1 MILQEEKVE
10 IVEDEKDAKKLSKN
24 EEVEEKENI
33 SQDENIIQDE
43 NIAKDET
50 DVQNENDENTDN
62 NETELAENIDAESSD
77 TTSENKTEENAKNE
91 KSEEKDNKIALKEPD
106 NITFKQEKNTTKTN
120 KKSVMVY
127 FLIFIG
133 VLFLILFLLV
143 AGFTIYNLNNSKVIA
158 KGVSIYGI
166 DVSGKTKDEAIN
178 SLSATFDKL
187 QSSDIKLISKDYETA
202 LNPSEINLKY
212 DVNSAVNYAF
222 SVGKTGKILKDD
234 YATFSAMINGVEIKP
249 TYSLDEKNLL
259 ASLDKLSKEIPN
271 PVVESSYYIEDST
284 LIITKGSDGFVVD
297 SAKTSID
304 INNKLQDFSYLTEP
318 IELTL
323 KNQSPKEINLDEIY
337 KEVHKEAKDAYYTKN
352 PFVVHP
358 SENGVDFKI
367 SLDEAKE
374 KLAKSDKECEIA
386 LKTVYP
392 KVTTNMI
399 GKEAFPDLLG
409 EFSTHYVSNANRT
422 TNLRLAANKIN
433 GTVLLPGETF
443 SYNKVVGARTIAAGY
458 KNAAIYQ
465 NGEVVDGLGGGICQI
480 STTLFNAA
488 LFANLEIVELHNH
501 QFVPSYVGAGRDA
514 TVVYGAKD
522 FKFKNSRKNAIKL
535 ECSVSGG
542 IAKFRIFGVKE
553 DTEYDVKVNASITSQ
568 TDSYTKSVT
577 YRTLY
582 LDGKQVK
589 KEKIYNCTYKRH

>member
-1 MILQEEKVE
+1 MIIQEEKVE
-10 IVEDEKDAKKLSKN
+10 LVEEEKENNAKKLSKN
-24 EEVEEKENI
+24 AESEQEENLVKDENLENTENFENTENNTVDDLKTISNEISDTEPEIKNSQNEEKN
-33 SQDENIIQDE
+33 
-43 NIAKDET
+43 
-50 DVQNENDENTDN
+50 ENTDN
-62 NETELAENIDAESSD
+62 
-77 TTSENKTEENAKNE
+77 
-91 KSEEKDNKIALKEPD
+91 KIVVKKPD
-106 NITFKQEKNTTKTN
+106 NITFTQEKNTTQAN
-120 KKSVMVY
+120 KKHVLFF
-127 FLIFIG
+127 FLIFIAA
-133 VLFLILFLLV
+133 LSLILFLLL
-143 AGFTIYNLNNSKVIA
+143 AGFTIYNLNNSNVIA

-178 SLSATFDKL
+178 TLKSTFDKL
-187 QSSDIKLISKDYETA
+187 QSSDIKLVAKDYETA
-202 LNPSEINLKY
+202 LNPSEINLKF

-234 YATFSAMINGVEIKP
+234 YEAFSSLINGLEIKP
-249 TYSLDEKNLL
+249 SYSLDEKSLL
-259 ASLDKLSKEIPN
+259 AALDKLSKEIPN

-284 LIITKGSDGFVVD
+284 LIITKGSEGFVVD
-297 SAKTSID
+297 TAKTSID

-323 KNQSPKEINLDEIY
+323 KKQNPKEVNIDEIY

-352 PFVVHP
+352 PFIVHP

-367 SLDEAKE
+367 SLDEAKK
-374 KLAKSDKECEIA
+374 KLAESDKECEIA

-522 FKFKNSRKNAIKL
+522 FKFKNSRKNAIKI

-542 IAKFRIFGVKE
+542 IARFRIFGVKE
-553 DTEYDVKVNASITSQ
+553 DTEYNVKVNASITSQ
-568 TDSYTKSVT
+568 TDSYIKSTT

-582 LDGKQVK
+582 LGGKQVK

>member
-1 MILQEEKVE
+1 
-10 IVEDEKDAKKLSKN
+10 
-24 EEVEEKENI
+24 
-33 SQDENIIQDE
+33 
-43 NIAKDET
+43 
-50 DVQNENDENTDN
+50 
-62 NETELAENIDAESSD
+62 
-77 TTSENKTEENAKNE
+77 
-91 KSEEKDNKIALKEPD
+91 
-106 NITFKQEKNTTKTN
+106 
-120 KKSVMVY
+120 
-127 FLIFIG
+127 
-133 VLFLILFLLV
+133 
-143 AGFTIYNLNNSKVIA
+143 
-158 KGVSIYGI
+158 
-166 DVSGKTKDEAIN
+166 
-178 SLSATFDKL
+178 
-187 QSSDIKLISKDYETA
+187 
-202 LNPSEINLKY
+202 
-212 DVNSAVNYAF
+212 
-222 SVGKTGKILKDD
+222 
-234 YATFSAMINGVEIKP
+234 MINGVEIKP
-249 TYSLDEKNLL
+249 TYSLDEKSLL
-259 ASLDKLSKEIPN
+259 AALDKLSKEIPN
-271 PVVESSYYIEDST
+271 PVVESSYYIEDSI

-323 KNQSPKEINLDEIY
+323 KNQSPKESNLDEIY

-367 SLDEAKE
+367 SLDEAKK
-374 KLAKSDKECEIA
+374 KLAESDKECKIA

-409 EFSTHYVSNANRT
+409 EFSTHYVSNASRT

>member
-10 IVEDEKDAKKLSKN
+10 IVEDEKDAKKLSKK
-24 EEVEEKENI
+24 EEIEGKENI
-33 SQDENIIQDE
+33 VQDENAV
-43 NIAKDET
+43 N
-50 DVQNENDENTDN
+50 NENAENLDT
-62 NETELAENIDAESSD
+62 NETKQVESEIEKNTYSKEEN
-77 TTSENKTEENAKNE
+77 NTEENDSKN
-91 KSEEKDNKIALKEPD
+91 NKITVKQPD
-106 NITFKQEKNTTKTN
+106 NLTFTQDKTTTKAS
-120 KKSVMVY
+120 KKHVTLY

-133 VLFLILFLLV
+133 ALFLILFLLL

-166 DVSGKTKDEAIN
+166 DVSGKTKDEAIK
-178 SLSATFDKL
+178 SLSSTFEKL
-187 QSSDIKLISKDYETA
+187 QSSDIKLVSKDYETA

-212 DVNSAVNYAF
+212 DINSAVNYAF

-234 YATFSAMINGVEIKP
+234 YVTFSAMMNGVEIKP
-249 TYSLDEKNLL
+249 MYSLDEKSLIT
-259 ASLDKLSKEIPN
+259 ALDKLSKEIPN

-304 INNKLQDFSYLTEP
+304 INNKIQDFSYLTEP

-323 KNQSPKEINLDEIY
+323 KKQSPKEVNLDEIY

-358 SENGVDFKI
+358 AENGVDFKI
-367 SLDEAKE
+367 SLEEAKK
-374 KLAKSDKECEIA
+374 KLAESDKECKIA

-409 EFSTHYVSNANRT
+409 EFSTHYVSNPSRT

-542 IAKFRIFGVKE
+542 IARFRIFGVKE
-553 DTEYDVKVNASITSQ
+553 DTEYNVKVNASITSQ
-568 TDSYTKSVT
+568 TDSYIKSVT

>member
-1 MILQEEKVE
+1 MIIQKEKVE
-10 IVEDEKDAKKLSKN
+10 LVEDEKENNEKKISEN
-24 EEVEEKENI
+24 EEIKQEEDIVK
-33 SQDENIIQDE
+33 DENVKNSESI
-43 NIAKDET
+43 
-50 DVQNENDENTDN
+50 ENTENNSVDN
-62 NETELAENIDAESSD
+62 LKTIDNEISETE
-77 TTSENKTEENAKNE
+77 TEIQNSQN
-91 KSEEKDNKIALKEPD
+91 EEKDEEKIDNSNNKIVLKKPD
-106 NITFKQEKNTTKTN
+106 NITFKQEKNTTPTN
-120 KKSVMVY
+120 KKHVLFY
-127 FLIFIG
+127 FLIFIAA
-133 VLFLILFLLV
+133 LFLILFLLL

-166 DVSGKTKDEAIN
+166 DVSGKTKDDAIN
-178 SLSATFDKL
+178 SLTATFNKL
-187 QSSDIKLISKDYETA
+187 QSSDIKLVTKDYETA
-202 LNPSEINLKY
+202 LNPSEINLKF

-222 SVGKTGKILKDD
+222 SVGKSGKILKDD
-234 YATFSAMINGVEIKP
+234 YAVFSSMINGLEIKP
-249 TYSLDEKNLL
+249 TYSLDEKSLL
-259 ASLDKLSKEIPN
+259 SALDKLSKEIPN

-284 LIITKGSDGFVVD
+284 LIITKGSEGFVVD
-297 SAKTSID
+297 SAKTAID
-304 INNKLQDFSYLTEP
+304 INNKLEDFSYLTEP
-318 IELTL
+318 IELSL
-323 KNQSPKEINLDEIY
+323 KKQGPKEINIDEIY
-337 KEVHKEAKDAYYTKN
+337 KEVHKDAKDAYYTKN

-367 SLDEAKE
+367 SIDEAKK
-374 KLAKSDKECEIA
+374 KLAESDKECKIA
-386 LKTVYP
+386 LKTIYP

-409 EFSTHYVSNANRT
+409 EFSTHYVSNASRT
-422 TNLRLAANKIN
+422 TNLKLAANKIN

-522 FKFKNSRKNAIKL
+522 FKFKNSRKNAIKI

-553 DTEYDVKVNASITSQ
+553 DTEYNVKVNASITSQ
-568 TDSYTKSVT
+568 TDSYIKSVT

>member
-10 IVEDEKDAKKLSKN
+10 IVEDEKNAKKLSKK
-24 EEVEEKENI
+24 EEIEGKENI
-33 SQDENIIQDE
+33 VQDENAV
-43 NIAKDET
+43 N
-50 DVQNENDENTDN
+50 NENTENLDT
-62 NETELAENIDAESSD
+62 NETKQVE
-77 TTSENKTEENAKNE
+77 SENEETTYSKEENNTEEN
-91 KSEEKDNKIALKEPD
+91 DNKNSDNNNNKITVKQPD
-106 NITFKQEKNTTKTN
+106 NLTFTQDKTTTKAS
-120 KKSVMVY
+120 KKHVTLY

-133 VLFLILFLLV
+133 ALFLILFLLL

-166 DVSGKTKDEAIN
+166 DVSGKTKDEAIK
-178 SLSATFDKL
+178 SLSSTFEKL
-187 QSSDIKLISKDYETA
+187 QSSDIKLVSKDYETA

-212 DVNSAVNYAF
+212 DINSAVNYAF

-234 YATFSAMINGVEIKP
+234 YATFSAMMNGVEIKP
-249 TYSLDEKNLL
+249 MYSLDEKSLIT
-259 ASLDKLSKEIPN
+259 ALDKLSKEIPN

-284 LIITKGSDGFVVD
+284 LIITKGTDGFVVD
-297 SAKTSID
+297 TAKTSID

-323 KNQSPKEINLDEIY
+323 KKQSPKEINLEEIY

-358 SENGVDFKI
+358 AENGVDFKI
-367 SLDEAKE
+367 SLDEAKK
-374 KLAKSDKECEIA
+374 KLAESDKECKIA

-409 EFSTHYVSNANRT
+409 EFSTHYVSNPSRT

-542 IAKFRIFGVKE
+542 IARFRIFGVKE
-553 DTEYDVKVNASITSQ
+553 DTEYNVKVNASITSQ
-568 TDSYTKSVT
+568 TDSYIKSVT